1 MKAVEFQV
9 RHTSEGWLLETN
21 RKKAC
26 FVEKMKEFL
35 KLQRAGKMDEKA
47 IHVKFKKRRL
57 EDQTEACRIQCNESP

>member
-1 MKAVEFQV
+1 
-9 RHTSEGWLLETN
+9 
-21 RKKAC
+21 
-26 FVEKMKEFL
+26 MKEFL